1 MRIAVISDVHGN
13 LIGLDAALADLQA
26 QPADQIVFLGDM
38 IQGGPQPAEVLTRL
52 RELACPVVMG
62 NADDYLLKGTASDAE
77 AVSPERQ
84 AKMDAVRA
92 WSLAQLSEADKAFI
106 ASFTPTVTDP
116 LDGTRALLGFH
127 GSPESFDH
135 VLLPTTPED
144 EFQARLGPYA
154 PSLMCGG
161 HTHLQQVRR
170 LGDTFFFNPGS
181 VGFAYNAQQDE
192 AGFQADPWAEYA
204 LLTVADGRLGLE
216 FRRVPF
222 DAAELR
228 RVYRESGR
236 PFGEEAAGQYG
247 GRESV

>member
-1 MRIAVISDVHGN
+1 MKLAVISDIHGN
-13 LIGLDAALADLQA
+13 YVAFAAVLADLERA
-26 QPADQIVFLGDM
+26 APARVVCLGDA
-38 IQGGPQPAEVLTRL
+38 IQGGPQPAEVARGL
-52 RELACPVVMG
+52 RALACPVVMG